1 MLLLSGPV
9 DLATCFGVKLSFPGP
24 PSAQYLA
31 QLTEASESVDRKV
44 VQVFEMGFPSSRSFT
59 ALANL
64 HLPSSHVLHPD
75 ACNPAMDLV
84 VLLGQTEESASTAAV
99 SHLRQNGHSSKGKGK
114 AEAAG
119 YTTKIALWRM
129 SGSRAWEVEVEGR
142 VAGLAWSPDGTML
155 AKSPDHLLTDTQEYT
170 SRYLS
175 SGILLCFQHSST
187 PARTGEPTRQHSS
200 IFPCTTARSS
210 GHCLVHNCSIMCKQ
224 RTGKI

>member
-9 DLATCFGVKLSFPGP
+9 DLATCFGVKLLKLSFPGP

-155 AKSPDHLLTDTQEYT
+155 AKSPDHLLTDTRRNTPLVTCLQVSFFAFNIPRRQRELASQLGNT
-170 SRYLS
+170 RASFRAQRLGRPVTALS
-175 SGILLCFQHSST
+175 TI
-187 PARTGEPTRQHSS
+187 AR
-200 IFPCTTARSS
+200 
-210 GHCLVHNCSIMCKQ
+210 
-224 RTGKI
+224 